1 MSDYQTLDVAKIIQ
15 ALRSLRNDIRVG
27 SNYQEQMKQIN
38 CLLKNDET
46 GMVATILDFMTHAAS
61 VPMKIE
67 TENPTL
73 DAMLQTWQKSILNKD
88 INIDIPRG
96 LQELSV
102 EYFRERWK
110 SSFIGLRVRWEA
122 VTINGKTWIVP
133 KDMWLV
139 DGASI
144 IVDGKMSTLNGKT
157 YFMDKAKEIPL
168 INTKDE
174 SVIIRKPYN
183 CWYDSYPTPFLVKRG
198 VLFNA
203 LLKRAIVNKQADVI
217 QQIIPYLLLLKSGSD
232 KLAEL
237 KLLAT
242 EPEMKKLK
250 EDIVKAVSQY
260 DHTGEIGKLLATL
273 SYDVTM
279 EHFIPDLTK
288 LFDEKVIRSTDK
300 NILAGLGMIEVQGF
314 AKTREETMLN
324 PKALVE
330 EVKDAVGDW
339 ACMLEEV
346 MYQMME
352 RNKDTRTKLTVG
364 KEIRVVPSAI
374 KAFMTDNMKTMLR
387 NLYDRGL
394 LSKQT
399 AVEDIAEL
407 DFKVQV
413 ERRVKETADDM
424 DNVLYPPLIQNFEQ
438 YPDTKSTDTNIPPDK
453 TKNSPESKNFKN
465 ASTIVCEGCQEE
477 IIYTDL
483 PEVAM
488 GAAKCEICDTT
499 IDQTGK
505 VLDKHEAPYNT
516 VDDLPKSLHVLP
528 IGAKLL
534 WLRTFNA
541 IFNESHD
548 ESKARKLAW
557 YQVKLKYFKDADGI
571 WKRKK

>member
-1 MSDYQTLDVAKIIQ
+1 MSDYQTLDIAKIIQ
-15 ALRSLRNDIRVG
+15 ALRALRNDIRVSG
-27 SNYQEQMKQIN
+27 DFREQMKQIN

-46 GMVATILDFMTHAAS
+46 GMVATILDFMTHAAA

-102 EYFRERWK
+102 EYYKERWK
-110 SSFIGLRVRWEA
+110 SSFIGLRVRWES
-122 VTINGKTWIVP
+122 VTINGKAWIIP
-133 KDMWLV
+133 KEMWLV

-144 IVDGKMSTLNGKT
+144 VVDGKMSTLNGKT
-157 YFMDKAKEIPL
+157 YFMDKSKEHPL
-168 INTKDE
+168 KSTKDE
-174 SVIIRKPYN
+174 TVIIRKPFN
-183 CWYDSYPTPFLVKRG
+183 SWYDSYPTPFLVKRG

-203 LLKRAIVNKQADVI
+203 LLKKAIINKQADVI

-232 KLAEL
+232 KLAEM

-330 EVKDAVGDW
+330 EVKDAVSDW

-346 MYQMME
+346 MYQMIE
-352 RNKDTRTKLTVG
+352 RNSAAKTKLTIG

-394 LSKQT
+394 ISKQT

-413 ERRVKETADDM
+413 ERRTKETAEGMDDTM
-424 DNVLYPPLIQNFEQ
+424 YPPQIQNFEQ
-438 YPDTKSTDTNIPPDK
+438 YPDVKSTDKPAPDDK
-453 TKNSPESKNFKN
+453 KKNSPESKNYKN
-465 ASTIVCEGCQEE
+465 ASQIVCEGCQEE
-477 IIYTDL
+477 ILYTDL

-488 GAAKCEICDTT
+488 GAAKCEICEAT

-505 VLDKHEAPYNT
+505 VLDKIEAPYNT
-516 VDDLPKSLHVLP
+516 VDDLPKGLHVLP
-528 IGAKLL
+528 MAARLL

-541 IFNESHD
+541 IYNESHD
-548 ESKARKLAW
+548 EDKARKIAW
-557 YQVKLKYFKDADGI
+557 YQVKQKYHKNADGK
-571 WKRKK
+571 WVRK